1 MKSDKDKAKL
11 AEKLTACYNAYC
23 EAKTTM
29 TLATVQAEVKKFWRN
44 VRETRELMYKGTA
57 PSGGNQNGSGQGQGK
72 GNGGKRDRKNKK

>member
-1 MKSDKDKAKL
+1 
-11 AEKLTACYNAYC
+11 
-23 EAKTTM
+23 M